1 MAWSPEEQMTLYKA
15 VRDGDIAS
23 VAQLLPPARVNE
35 RPFEALWHAPGPE
48 ATCLHLAVCCVQPA
62 LCEWLLAH
70 GADPG
75 LSAGGHSTLAMLEAF
90 DLFEPARVQRPADV
104 AAVRATLEAAA
115 AVSALGGA
123 AAKSSDK

>member
-1 MAWSPEEQMTLYKA
+1 MTLYKA
-15 VRDGDIAS
+15 VRDGDIAR
-23 VAQLLPPARVNE
+23 VAELLPRARVNE

-70 GADPG
+70 GADAG

-104 AAVRATLEAAA
+104 AAVRAILETAAGVSLGDA
-115 AVSALGGA
+115 ASKA
-123 AAKSSDK
+123 SDEQRQCV